1 MFKNLAS
8 EIMGMSDIGTII
20 EPQDFNKTDID
31 DYIFHEDNEKIFF
44 VIKSKTD
51 EYCFTN
57 VAFMHLDGKSAISKK
72 RMLYRYLYKHNPI
85 KNVLLETAGSVD
97 LDAEIK
103 FQLGDQ
109 HFSID
114 IDKKQIEKIRDL
126 YKALFSMGEAFKEI
140 NRKRN
145 ILLQSNENVQKMF
158 NLRELSEAAI
168 LNLPEIINQ
177 TAQQVEDFAN
187 QRIKEIEHYDFSEIF
202 ERYLK
207 N

>member
-8 EIMGMSDIGTII
+8 EMMGTSDIGIII

-57 VAFMHLDGKSAISKK
+57 VAFMHLDGKSAMSKK
-72 RMLYRYLYKHNPI
+72 RTLYRYLYKHNPI
-85 KNVLLETAGSVD
+85 KNVLLETAGTVD
-97 LDAEIK
+97 LDIEIK
-103 FQLGDQ
+103 FLLGEQ

-126 YKALFSMGEAFKEI
+126 YKALFTIGETCKEI

-145 ILLQSNENVQKMF
+145 ILLQS
-158 NLRELSEAAI
+158 
-168 LNLPEIINQ
+168 
-177 TAQQVEDFAN
+177 
-187 QRIKEIEHYDFSEIF
+187 
-202 ERYLK
+202 
-207 N
+207 

>member
-103 FQLGDQ
+103 FQLGEQ

-145 ILLQSNENVQKMF
+145 ILLQSNESVQKMF
-158 NLRELSEAAI
+158 NVRELSEAAI

>member
-1 MFKNLAS
+1 MFKNIAS
-8 EIMGMSDIGTII
+8 EMMGTSDIGTII
-20 EPQDFNKTDID
+20 EPSDFNKTDID

-57 VAFMHLDGKSAISKK
+57 VAFMHLDGKSVTSKK

-85 KNVLLETAGSVD
+85 KNVLMETAGTLD

-103 FQLGDQ
+103 FQMGDQ
-109 HFSID
+109 NFSLD

-126 YKALFSMGEAFKEI
+126 YKALFTIGETCKEI
-140 NRKRN
+140 QRKRN
-145 ILLQSNENVQKMF
+145 NLQLANDGVQRMF
-158 NLRELSEAAI
+158 NLRELSEQAV
-168 LNLPEIINQ
+168 LSLPEIINQ
-177 TAQQVEDFAN
+177 TSQQVEDYMN
-187 QRIKEIEHYDFSEIF
+187 QRYKDIENYEFSEIF

-207 N
+207 W